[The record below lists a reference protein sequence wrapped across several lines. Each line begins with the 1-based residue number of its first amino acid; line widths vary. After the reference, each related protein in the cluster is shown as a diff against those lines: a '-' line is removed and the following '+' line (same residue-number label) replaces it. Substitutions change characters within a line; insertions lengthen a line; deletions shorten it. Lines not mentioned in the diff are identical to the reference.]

1 MLNNRDDGRVPCQTV
16 RRAAEEQRSGPLISL
31 SLPNQGT
38 ELVLYIYDWILGW
51 CYCQLTLIEMT
62 KRSRRHETQPR
73 VYEYLERRDDGG
85 GPLLDSR
92 LLRRRHHWQCWACCC
107 RRHALTCRFVLR
119 AASTRRA
126 HLHALQRRTHARVF
140 IRNDGGPLIL
150 AREELRSRC
159 VLQQNKACHP
169 CMLSF
174 LYHQLYISIWRVYY
188 IYE

>member
-126 HLHALQRRTHARVF
+126 HLHALQRRTHARAF
-140 IRNDGGPLIL
+140 IRNDGGPLL

-159 VLQQNKACHP
+159 LLQQNKA
-169 CMLSF
+169 LSPMQCSLF
-174 LYHQLYISIWRVYY
+174 YIINY
-188 IYE
+188 IYLYGGCIIYI